1 MQKKR
6 LGFALALLLS
16 AVLFLPNTALA
27 DNPEAKGTFFVDDV
41 VEQVMEEEQTEQEK
55 VDVVE
60 EATETEEKEAVL
72 TKEDVAGKTLTILH
86 TNDVHGHVENAS
98 KDGKKG
104 NIGYAN
110 YAGIIEAKKA
120 EGPTLVVDGG
130 DLTQGTNFVTL
141 SKGESI
147 INLANKIGVQA
158 MVPGNHEFDYSQEQA
173 KKNASL
179 ANFPWFASNIFD
191 KDGNLLFHGGEVLDV
206 QGIKVG
212 VFGLATP
219 ETKYK
224 ANPLNTEGLTFT
236 DTVDETVLIAQREI
250 DKLLSRG
257 ANYTVLLSHLGS
269 DEESE
274 VNTLKVVPTLKNL
287 DLVIDGHS
295 HTEWQNGHVFEN
307 GTVGASTGEYLKNVG
322 IVQVTFDEEGKAET
336 KAELINY
343 EQAKT
348 YPANKEVED
357 VIAEFDKE
365 NEKVLGQEVG
375 TLAATLDGEREH
387 VRAGETA
394 LGDLITD
401 AMRKESGADVV
412 ITNGGG
418 IRASIAA
425 GKVTVGDVFTVL
437 PFGNA
442 MTVIEV
448 SGQDIIDAINYG
460 ISEYPNP
467 AGKFPHIS
475 GMRFEIAKKD
485 GKAAAAHIMV
495 GNAPIEPTKMYKLA
509 TNDFMAVG
517 GDGYEMFKG
526 KALLATHGSLAQ
538 VVQDYMTELTKDGKG
553 TFTYATDG
561 RVKEAKAEEKP
572 TPKPNENKPATEK
585 PSTKV
590 AGTNKVAPKTGDVMT
605 LAPMVLLL
613 SGMALTMT
621 KKKETK

>member
-27 DNPEAKGTFFVDDV
+27 DNPEAKGTFFVEDV

-55 VDVVE
+55 IDVVE

-179 ANFPWFASNIFD
+179 ANFPWFASNVFD

-236 DTVDETVLIAQREI
+236 DTVDETVRIAQREI

-274 VNTLKVVPTLKNL
+274 VNTLKVVPKLKNL
-287 DLVIDGHS
+287 DLVVDGHS

-348 YPANKEVED
+348 YPVNKEVED

-401 AMRKESGADVV
+401 AMCKESGADVV

-425 GKVTVGDVFTVL
+425 GKVTVGHVFTVL

-475 GMRFEIAKKD
+475 GMRFEITKKD
-485 GKAAAAHIMV
+485 GKAAAANIMV
-495 GNAPIEPTKMYKLA
+495 GNAPIEPTKTYKLA

-526 KALLATHGSLAQ
+526 KTLLATHGSLAQ

-585 PSTKV
+585 PSTEV
-590 AGTNKVAPKTGDVMT
+590 AGTNKVAPKTGDMMT
-605 LAPMVLLL
+605 IAPMVLLL

>member
-6 LGFALALLLS
+6 FGFVLAMLLS

-55 VDVVE
+55 VDVVK

-86 TNDVHGHVENAS
+86 TNDVHGHVENSS

-179 ANFPWFASNIFD
+179 ANFPWFASNVFD

-236 DTVDETVLIAQREI
+236 DTVDETVRIAQREI

-257 ANYTVLLSHLGS
+257 ANYTILLSHLGS

-274 VNTLKVVPTLKNL
+274 VNTLKVVPKLKNL
-287 DLVIDGHS
+287 DLVVDGHS

-348 YPANKEVED
+348 YPVNKEVED

-425 GKVTVGDVFTVL
+425 GKVTVGHVFTVL

-475 GMRFEIAKKD
+475 GMRFEITKKD
-485 GKAAAAHIMV
+485 GKAAAANIMV
-495 GNAPIEPTKMYKLA
+495 GNAPIEPTKTYKLA

-526 KALLATHGSLAQ
+526 KTLLATHGSLAQ
-538 VVQDYMTELTKDGKG
+538 VVQDYMTELTKYGKG

>member
-6 LGFALALLLS
+6 LGFVLALLLS

-55 VDVVE
+55 FDVVE

-86 TNDVHGHVENAS
+86 TNDVHGHVENSS

-147 INLANKIGVQA
+147 INLANKIGAQA

-179 ANFPWFASNIFD
+179 ANFPWFASNVFD

-236 DTVDETVLIAQREI
+236 DTVDETVRIAQREI

-274 VNTLKVVPTLKNL
+274 VNTLKVVPKLKNL
-287 DLVIDGHS
+287 DLVVDGHS

-348 YPANKEVED
+348 YPVNK
-357 VIAEFDKE
+357 AGKKTDKS
-365 NEKVLGQEVG
+365 VLIYNNHIKIINIPKEAHNYIVNGKSAIEWLIDRYQITPNKDSGIVNDPNLYSDNPG
-375 TLAATLDGEREH
+375 YII
-387 VRAGETA
+387 
-394 LGDLITD
+394 DLIL
-401 AMRKESGADVV
+401 K
-412 ITNGGG
+412 
-418 IRASIAA
+418 
-425 GKVTVGDVFTVL
+425 
-437 PFGNA
+437 
-442 MTVIEV
+442 VIEV
-448 SGQDIIDAINYG
+448 SVRSVKLINKLPKID
-460 ISEYPNP
+460 
-467 AGKFPHIS
+467 
-475 GMRFEIAKKD
+475 EI
-485 GKAAAAHIMV
+485 G
-495 GNAPIEPTKMYKLA
+495 
-509 TNDFMAVG
+509 
-517 GDGYEMFKG
+517 
-526 KALLATHGSLAQ
+526 
-538 VVQDYMTELTKDGKG
+538 
-553 TFTYATDG
+553 
-561 RVKEAKAEEKP
+561 
-572 TPKPNENKPATEK
+572 
-585 PSTKV
+585 
-590 AGTNKVAPKTGDVMT
+590 
-605 LAPMVLLL
+605 
-613 SGMALTMT
+613 
-621 KKKETK
+621 